1 MKLVKLADLRHG
13 DVFLTKSSKLYIF
26 GWPENDGTIIACR
39 YANKLFLDTLN
50 ANTSVYLMENL

>member
-1 MKLVKLADLRHG
+1 MKLVKLTDLRHG

-26 GWPENDGTIIACR
+26 GWAENDGTIIACR
-39 YANKLFLDTLN
+39 YSNKLCLDVLN